1 MSPRVKYGP
10 HLKKH
15 IGRYNLH
22 KKMKSVLALLGD
34 DAQQVVDWAQGEAK
48 IRRREM
54 EKKHERLPTLGKM
67 VYDLVGYEAALRLVR
82 RNHERGRL
90 TSKSE
95 VKKRTGQSPQMP
107 LLYRNAGLRHPQEA
121 RNLRHNLFHEAFL
134 KLVDTVFENVE
145 TSVPSTGQGLTPDL
159 LIRSSNPGW
168 EISVEYKG
176 YRSFTLLSESEVL
189 KAMRY
194 QRAFGTAWLVTS
206 SIKNVRPIY
215 GGMLDSEELIEE
227 GIKRLRRISKRRAY
241 TKEQK
246 ESRAIAKKGIRH
258 LRKMKGENLKC
269 KLVPAQE
276 VVESCKNGSPIKG
289 LSITSGCEFID
300 MLREN
305 DLNREA
311 DDVLKVMKSP
321 TQLLHSDK
329 VTSVKLIE

>member
-1 MSPRVKYGP
+1 MSPRVRYGP

-22 KKMKSVLALLGD
+22 KKMGSVLSLLGD

-48 IRRREM
+48 RRRRDM
-54 EKKHERLPTLGKM
+54 EKKGERLPTLGKM
-67 VYDLVGYEAALRLVR
+67 VYDLVGYEAAIRLVK
-82 RNHERGRL
+82 RNHSRGRL

-134 KLVDTVFENVE
+134 KLVDIMFDNVE

-215 GGMLDSEELIEE
+215 DGMLDSEELIEE
-227 GIKRLRRISKRRAY
+227 GTKRLRRISKRRAY

-246 ESRAIAKKGIRH
+246 ESRAIARKGIRH

-269 KLVPAQE
+269 KLVPARDI
-276 VVESCKNGSPIKG
+276 VESCKNGSPIKG
-289 LSITSGCEFID
+289 LAITSGFEFVD
-300 MLREN
+300 MLRNNGLE
-305 DLNREA
+305 RQA

-329 VTSVKLIE
+329 VISVKLIE